1 MGCPVTSL
9 MFTEPDCCWR
19 RSFRR
24 RRSVS
29 LRTLEGFKFSTLKT
43 PVHLLDPRTKFLIVI
58 AVVVPA
64 LLFAN
69 IFVMIALLVSQLP
82 LLLVGKVARRWA
94 LSLRAG
100 VFLSALIFVVNL
112 FTGSYLSAIALTLR
126 FLVLLT
132 SFSLFF
138 MTTSPDDLGLAL
150 DRIGAVRW
158 LSRRWLGYPNA
169 LSFTFTTAVRLV
181 PTLAVDAQ
189 TVVDAQRSRGLEL
202 DKGNLLKR
210 VRNYIPILIP
220 LLLIA
225 IRRSLELAEALES
238 RGFPGKEGRVSLF
251 ELKFKLIDYVL
262 LGISLAGIV
271 LSFCV
276 FFHYTGPTI

>member
-1 MGCPVTSL
+1 
-9 MFTEPDCCWR
+9 
-19 RSFRR
+19 
-24 RRSVS
+24 VS
-29 LRTLEGFKFSTLKT
+29 LRTLEGFKFSSLRT
-43 PVHLLDPRTKFLIVI
+43 PIHLLDPRTKFLLVV
-58 AVVVPA
+58 AVLVPA

-69 IFVMIALLVSQLP
+69 VWIMIILLLSQLP
-82 LLLVGKVARRWA
+82 LLFVGRVAKRWA

-100 VFLSALIFVVNL
+100 VFLSVLIFVVNY
-112 FTGSYLSAIALTLR
+112 FTGTIFSAIALTLR

-132 SFSLFF
+132 AFSLFF

-150 DRIGAVRW
+150 DRIRAIRW
-158 LSRRWLGYPNA
+158 LSRKWLGYPNA

-202 DKGNLLKR
+202 DKGNLFRR

-251 ELKFKLIDYVL
+251 QLRMKKGDYLVLAISVGAILTSIWIYTHYKLPVI
-262 LGISLAGIV
+262 
-271 LSFCV
+271 
-276 FFHYTGPTI
+276 

>member
-1 MGCPVTSL
+1 M
-9 MFTEPDCCWR
+9 
-19 RSFRR
+19 
-24 RRSVS
+24 S

-43 PVHLLDPRTKFLIVI
+43 PVHLLDPRTKFLLVV
-58 AVVVPA
+58 AVLIPA

-69 IFVMIALLVSQLP
+69 VWVMIILLASQLP
-82 LLLVGKVARRWA
+82 LLFLGRVAKRWA

-100 VFLSALIFVVNL
+100 VFLSGLIFVVNL
-112 FTGSYLSAIALTLR
+112 FTGSLFSAVALTLR

-132 SFSLFF
+132 AFSLFF

-150 DRIGAVRW
+150 DKIGAVRW

-202 DKGNLLKR
+202 DKGNLLRR
-210 VRNYIPILIP
+210 VRNYVPILIP

-238 RGFPGKEGRVSLF
+238 RGFPGKEGRTSLF
-251 ELKFKLIDYVL
+251 QLKFRKTDYTFI
-262 LGISLAGIV
+262 GICLATIG
-271 LSFCV
+271 LSIWI
-276 FFHYTGPTI
+276 FFHYRLPTF

>member
-1 MGCPVTSL
+1 M
-9 MFTEPDCCWR
+9 
-19 RSFRR
+19 
-24 RRSVS
+24 S

-43 PVHLLDPRTKFLIVI
+43 PVHLLDPRTKFLLVI
-58 AVVVPA
+58 TVLIPA

-69 IFVMIALLVSQLP
+69 VWVMIILLASQLP
-82 LLLVGKVARRWA
+82 LLLVGRVAKRWA

-100 VFLSALIFVVNL
+100 VFLSTLIFVVNL
-112 FTGSYLSAIALTLR
+112 FTGSLFSAVALTLR

-132 SFSLFF
+132 AFSLFF

-202 DKGNLLKR
+202 DKGNLLRR
-210 VRNYIPILIP
+210 VRNYVPILIP

-238 RGFPGKEGRVSLF
+238 RGFPGKEGRTSLF
-251 ELKFKLIDYVL
+251 QLKFQKTDYAFI
-262 LGISLAGIV
+262 GICLATIA
-271 LSFCV
+271 LSIWIFL
-276 FFHYTGPTI
+276 HYRLPAF

>member
-1 MGCPVTSL
+1 
-9 MFTEPDCCWR
+9 
-19 RSFRR
+19 
-24 RRSVS
+24 VS
-29 LRTLEGFKFSTLKT
+29 LKTLEGFKFSSLRT
-43 PVHLLDPRTKFLIVI
+43 PVHLLDPRTKFLLVV
-58 AVVVPA
+58 AVLVPA
-64 LLFAN
+64 LLFAS
-69 IFVMIALLVSQLP
+69 IWVMVILLLSQLP
-82 LLLVGKVARRWA
+82 LLFVGRVAKRWA

-100 VFLSALIFVVNL
+100 VFLSGLIFVVNF
-112 FTGSYLSAIALTLR
+112 FTGTVFSAIALTLR

-132 SFSLFF
+132 AFSLFF

-150 DRIGAVRW
+150 DRVRVVRW
-158 LSRRWLGYPNA
+158 LSRKWLGYPNA

-210 VRNYIPILIP
+210 IRNYIPILIP

-238 RGFPGKEGRVSLF
+238 RGFPGREGRVSLF
-251 ELKFKLIDYVL
+251 RLKMKRNDYLVVAVSVAAIVASIWIYL
-262 LGISLAGIV
+262 HYRISV
-271 LSFCV
+271 V
-276 FFHYTGPTI
+276 

>member
-1 MGCPVTSL
+1 M
-9 MFTEPDCCWR
+9 
-19 RSFRR
+19 
-24 RRSVS
+24 S
-29 LRTLEGFKFSTLKT
+29 LRTLEGFKFTSLKT
-43 PVHLLDPRTKFLIVI
+43 PVHTLDPRSKFLL
-58 AVVVPA
+58 VVAILIPA

-69 IFVMIALLVSQLP
+69 VWVMIILLLSQLP
-82 LLLVGKVARRWA
+82 LLFVGRVARRWA

-100 VFLSALIFVVNL
+100 VFLSGLIFVVNL
-112 FTGSYLSAIALTLR
+112 FTGTIFSAVALTLR

-132 SFSLFF
+132 AFSLFF

-150 DRIGAVRW
+150 DRIGVVRW
-158 LSRRWLGYPNA
+158 ISRKWLGYPNA

-210 VRNYIPILIP
+210 VRNYVPILIP

-238 RGFPGKEGRVSLF
+238 RGFPGREGRTSLFQLRLRRSDYLVVSVSLASVILSIWVF
-251 ELKFKLIDYVL
+251 LHYKLP
-262 LGISLAGIV
+262 A
-271 LSFCV
+271 F
-276 FFHYTGPTI
+276 

>member
-1 MGCPVTSL
+1 M
-9 MFTEPDCCWR
+9 
-19 RSFRR
+19 
-24 RRSVS
+24 S

-43 PVHLLDPRTKFLIVI
+43 PVHMLDPRTKFLIVI
-58 AVVVPA
+58 AVLVPA

-69 IFVMIALLVSQLP
+69 IYVMIILLLSQLP

-112 FTGSYLSAIALTLR
+112 LPGSFLSVIALSLR

-150 DRIGAVRW
+150 DRIGAIRW

-169 LSFTFTTAVRLV
+169 LSFTLTTAVRLV
-181 PTLAVDAQ
+181 PTLAVDALMVAVGPRV
-189 TVVDAQRSRGLEL
+189 TRTKL
-202 DKGNLLKR
+202 DKR
-210 VRNYIPILIP
+210 
-220 LLLIA
+220 
-225 IRRSLELAEALES
+225 
-238 RGFPGKEGRVSLF
+238 
-251 ELKFKLIDYVL
+251 KLI
-262 LGISLAGIV
+262 
-271 LSFCV
+271 
-276 FFHYTGPTI
+276 

>member
-1 MGCPVTSL
+1 M
-9 MFTEPDCCWR
+9 
-19 RSFRR
+19 
-24 RRSVS
+24 S
-29 LRTLEGFKFSTLKT
+29 LRALEGFKFSTLKT
-43 PVHLLDPRTKFLIVI
+43 PIHRPDPRAKFVLVI
-58 AVVVPA
+58 GLVVPS
-64 LLFAN
+64 LLFTS
-69 IFVMIALLVSQLP
+69 IYVMAV
-82 LLLVGKVARRWA
+82 LLLVQVPLLVVGHVARRWVF
-94 LSLRAG
+94 SLRAG
-100 VFLSALIFVVNL
+100 IFLSGLIFVVNL
-112 FTGSYLSAIALTLR
+112 FTSSVFSAIALTLR

-138 MTTSPDDLGLAL
+138 MTTSPDDLGLAI
-150 DRIGAVRW
+150 DKVGFIRW

-181 PTLAVDAQ
+181 PTMAVDAQ

-225 IRRSLELAEALES
+225 IRRSLELAEALEA
-238 RGFPGKEGRVSLF
+238 RGFPGKEGRTSLF
-251 ELKFKLIDYVL
+251 ELRFKPVDYAL

-271 LSFCV
+271 LSFWV
-276 FFHYTGPTI
+276 FFHYKVPTI